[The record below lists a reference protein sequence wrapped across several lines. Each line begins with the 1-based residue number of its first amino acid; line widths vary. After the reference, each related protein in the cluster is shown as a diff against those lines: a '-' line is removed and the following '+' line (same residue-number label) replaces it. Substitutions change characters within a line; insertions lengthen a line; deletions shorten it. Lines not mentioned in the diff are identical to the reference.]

1 MKFLG
6 EVQEVTFDG
15 RLIVRGVFAPQPR
28 DTVMDNR
35 KKPIGRVVRVF
46 GPVAGPYISVEVSG
60 GQSMLSAVGKQV
72 YIEGV
77 EDRGKGSK
85 RRD

>member
-1 MKFLG
+1 
-6 EVQEVTFDG
+6 
-15 RLIVRGVFAPQPR
+15 
-28 DTVMDNR
+28 
-35 KKPIGRVVRVF
+35 
-46 GPVAGPYISVEVSG
+46 VAGPYISVEVSG